1 MFIIYIS
8 DIDVGIVSRIAKLVD
23 DMKLGA
29 KVANSGSVE
38 IFRSDLEKMGERFEK
53 WLMPFSSDKC
63 KVMHIGHTNQNADY
77 SLLNQDMVSS
87 DLETDLDVLISTDLK
102 FSKQCIEVEKKAQ
115 ELFGLHRKTVS
126 IP

>member
-1 MFIIYIS
+1 MATS
-8 DIDVGIVSRIAKLVD
+8 E
-23 DMKLGA
+23 
-29 KVANSGSVE
+29 SVE
-38 IFRSDLEKMGERFEK
+38 ILRSDLGKVGEWSKK
-53 WLMPFSSDKC
+53 WVMPFNLDKC
-63 KVMHIGHTNQNADY
+63 KVMHIGHANQNADY

-115 ELFGLHRKTVS
+115 ELFGLHRKTFS